1 MQKITVTEDCSDC
14 VGSWQESMKSLKQ
27 HVFRKR
33 SQAAS
38 LTEAKSNLQEGH
50 LLNHIDYSESYKN
63 AEQNEIQS
71 TYFGRSCFS
80 IFTACCYY
88 RTEEGV
94 LMTYPVTITSESS
107 NHSRIAAF
115 SCVNKIL
122 KVVEERI
129 NPIKKVIAWSDRM
142 GVQFK
147 YTSL

>member
-1 MQKITVTEDCSDC
+1 
-14 VGSWQESMKSLKQ
+14 MKSLKQ

-50 LLNHIDYSESYKN
+50 LLNQIDYSESYKN

-122 KVVEERI
+122 KVMEERI
-129 NPIKKVIAWSDRM
+129 NTIKKVIAWSDRM